1 MPTVIE
7 TKSSPNSNAYASVSE
22 ADGYFETLYGFED
35 WAELDGAV
43 KERLLITATKQIDQL
58 NVVFPKANTTQT
70 LKFPVGGY
78 AGMDDGYDSAKLA
91 SILQAYHTFTNS
103 GKIKER
109 FGNKLEGIQAQTIG
123 PISTT
128 FAPGS
133 NPFDIYDPHAISLL
147 AEYIDLSFRL

>member
-7 TKSSPNSNAYASVSE
+7 TKGATNANAYASVVE
-22 ADGYFETLYGFED
+22 ADGYLGSMYGFED
-35 WAELDGAV
+35 WAELDATT
-43 KERLLITATKQIDQL
+43 KEKLLITAANLIDRL
-58 NVVFPKANTTQT
+58 NVVFPKADAAQT
-70 LKFPVGGY
+70 LKFPVSGY
-78 AGMDDGYDSAKLA
+78 VGMDDGYDLAKLA

-133 NPFDIYDPHAISLL
+133 NPFDVYDPQVISLL
-147 AEYIDLSFRL
+147 AEYIDMSFRL